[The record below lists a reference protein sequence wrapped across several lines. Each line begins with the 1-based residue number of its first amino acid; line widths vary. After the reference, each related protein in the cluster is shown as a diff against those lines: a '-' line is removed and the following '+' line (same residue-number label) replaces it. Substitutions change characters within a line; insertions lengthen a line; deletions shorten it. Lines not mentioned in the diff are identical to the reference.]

1 MSTES
6 NKEIVRRYQEAYNKN
21 DLDALDEILAADLH
35 AHTSLPGF
43 PAGLEGAKA
52 VHRLSL
58 IGMPDVHT
66 QIDELIAEG
75 DKVVARCTV
84 TGTHSGDFFGIPATG
99 RQIKINGVYIV
110 RIADGKIVEHW
121 GMNDEAGLLRQ
132 MGVLPG

>member
-6 NKEIVRRYQEAYNKN
+6 NKEIVNRYQEAYNTN
-21 DLDALDEILAADLH
+21 NLEALDELLAADLR

-66 QIDELIAEG
+66 HIDELIAEG

-84 TGTHSGDFFGIPATG
+84 TGTHAGDFFGIPATG
-99 RQIKINGVYIV
+99 KQIKINGVYIV
-110 RIADGKIVEHW
+110 RIADGKIAEHW

-132 MGVLPG
+132 LGMLPG